1 MKKEAVRGTS
11 REVAMSSFFPTNPVS
26 SALASDYSSLL
37 GAASGSSTDF
47 SSLFGQAMNAAKTP
61 TQKAQVDFV
70 EAQYSDLNVLSSMAD
85 PSSASTDF
93 SSIASL
99 AFILGDTNS
108 PSSIPAWETD
118 LANLLG
124 PNSTAA
130 QALNL
135 DQQASLLSQSILNGG
150 LSSLGSS
157 IDSLM

>member
-1 MKKEAVRGTS
+1 MNS
-11 REVAMSSFFPTNPVS
+11 ISSTNPVS
-26 SALASDYSSLL
+26 NALASDYSSLL

-47 SSLFGQAMNAAKTP
+47 SSLFSQAMSAAKTP
-61 TQKAQVDFV
+61 TQKAQVDFA

-85 PSSASTDF
+85 PSSSSTDP

-99 AFILGDTNS
+99 AFILGNNN
-108 PSSIPAWETD
+108 PPFSIPAWETD

-124 PNSTAA
+124 PNSAAA
-130 QALNL
+130 QALNV

-157 IDSLM
+157 VNSLM